1 MSSSESSELVEFE
14 LSFPLSLQ
22 DMCKVH
28 ILLRFEE
35 FPVETLA
42 LLPLKIRRKLF
53 LALSHANLLHL
64 DDGTGTAEA
73 LFEDIYMDADHT
85 LHALRIQR
93 RASVARRKLQNIL
106 TNERTDHYTCATLG
120 VR

>member
-1 MSSSESSELVEFE
+1 MSSSESSELVQFTSIECE

-53 LALSHANLLHL
+53 LALSHADLLTWTVPVQPKL
-64 DDGTGTAEA
+64 CLTVSARILILLSVLSENQVLPAESC
-73 LFEDIYMDADHT
+73 
-85 LHALRIQR
+85 RIF
-93 RASVARRKLQNIL
+93 
-106 TNERTDHYTCATLG
+106 
-120 VR
+120 